1 MKLLLGLVI
10 IFCSTGLLKC
20 SITICKKKVPK
31 FPVSYNDIQSTMK
44 DLVIGDKDIHIDHTS
59 FNFTHPAIR
68 FQMINFNIAA
78 TMEWP
83 PYVNTT
89 AICATSDVDVSVQQ
103 VKNHFYNLMGD
114 PELEELMN
122 DAMES
127 LGPEMVQILWK
138 EFKEFYGDYIRKII
152 EDIINGNKFTGI
164 TSHVLQ
170 ATVQNLKQLD
180 WLPGISDLIK
190 F

>member
-1 MKLLLGLVI
+1 M
-10 IFCSTGLLKC
+10 
-20 SITICKKKVPK
+20 SITVHVTC
-31 FPVSYNDIQSTMK
+31 FGSTHV
-44 DLVIGDKDIHIDHTS
+44 L
-59 FNFTHPAIR
+59 